1 MRRRT
6 RRLAVVLAVLAL
18 LVVAARLAL
27 DPLATW
33 RTRRALEAVEDM
45 RGTFADVDVRVRD
58 LSYSITDLRLE
69 KLGAGGARLPFFR
82 VEHARFGLQW
92 RELLRG
98 NVVARV
104 DLDRPRL
111 NVVQREKPE
120 GETPPDVQQVEES
133 PKIGRAL
140 ERLAPFLVNRA
151 QVRDGEILFVDASE
165 PERPRLGVHAIE
177 LTLENFASR
186 PALSKGEP
194 TVLAARGVL
203 QRSGKVSVFA
213 TADPLAKALTFA
225 GQAKLEGLKLA
236 ELQGL
241 VGAKSGIEP
250 DQGVLDLAVRFR
262 AVNGRITGGVR
273 PVLKDAGTRPAD
285 PGLGARLKSFLADT
299 ALEIF
304 SDDVPGREAVATTIP
319 IVGSVTSPDVQAV
332 PTIIGIL
339 RNAFVQ
345 GLTSSLQGL
354 PPPKAEEREGVLR
367 QARRGLSRGKQP
379 RAQPVPGDP

>member
-18 LVVAARLAL
+18 VVVAARLAL

-33 RTRRALEAVEDM
+33 RTRRALEGIEDM
-45 RGTFADVDVRVRD
+45 RGTFADVQVRVRD

-69 KLGAGGARLPFFR
+69 KAGAGGARLPFFR
-82 VEHARFGLQW
+82 VDRARFGLQW
-92 RELLRG
+92 RELVRG
-98 NVVARV
+98 HVVARV
-104 DLDRPRL
+104 DLDAPRL
-111 NVVQREKPE
+111 NVVQREKPQ
-120 GETPPDVQQVEES
+120 GETPEDVQQVEEA
-133 PKIGRAL
+133 PKIGRGL

-151 QVRDGEILFVDASE
+151 QVRDGEILFIDASE
-165 PERPRLGVHAIE
+165 PEKPRLGIHSIE

-203 QRSGKVSVFA
+203 QRSGKVSAFA

-225 GQAKLEGLKLA
+225 GQAKLEGLQIA
-236 ELQGL
+236 ELQSL

-262 AVNGRITGGVR
+262 AEDGRITGGVR
-273 PVLKDAGTRPAD
+273 PVLKDGGTRPAD
-285 PGLGARLKSFLADT
+285 PGLGARLKSFLADA

-304 SDDVPGREAVATTIP
+304 SDDAPGRDAVATTIP
-319 IVGSVTSPDVQAV
+319 IVGSVTNPDAQAM

-354 PPPKAEEREGVLR
+354 PPPKAKEREGVLQ